1 MVKHNKPKKE
11 PSHCNFCGKHK
22 DAVQKLIIGD
32 GIGICNDCVTFC
44 VEILKD
50 TELKKDNI
58 KLDPIIIKEYL
69 DCYVIGQEQAK
80 IALSVAVANHYKRLK
95 AQIKNVEVNKANLLM
110 IGPTGSGKT
119 LLAKTIARYLNVPFT
134 IADATSLTEA
144 GYVGDDVETVLQK
157 LLNDAEGDVER
168 AQQGI
173 VFIDEIDKISR
184 KSESTSITRDVS
196 GEGVQQALLKM
207 VEGTQV
213 RVNLQG
219 NRKHPMADS
228 IEMDTK
234 NILFVLGGSFVGLEK
249 IVQKR
254 MDQGSIGF
262 EAPLSN
268 DDVKGDVTPDDL
280 VKFGLIP
287 ELIGR
292 LTNTV
297 SLYKLNKEQLTMVLT
312 KVRHNLID
320 QYSYIFKMDNITL
333 HITNEAIELL
343 VERCLDMNTGARG
356 LHSEL
361 EKALTVHMYNVGRY
375 ARSGIKDIVIDR
387 NQVESPHCL
396 IKAS

>member
-1 MVKHNKPKKE
+1 MVKHNKPEKA
-11 PSHCNFCGKHK
+11 PNHCNFCGKHK
-22 DAVQKLIIGD
+22 DAVEKLIIGD

-44 VEILKD
+44 VEILQD

-58 KLDPIIIKEYL
+58 NLDPIIIKEYL

-184 KSESTSITRDVS
+184 KSESSSITRDVS

-249 IVQKR
+249 LVQKR

-268 DDVKGDVTPDDL
+268 NDIKGEVTPDDL

-297 SLYKLNKEQLTMVLT
+297 SLNKLNKEQLTMVLT

-320 QYSYIFKMDNITL
+320 QYSYIFKMDNIAL
-333 HITNEAIELL
+333 HITPEAIELL

-375 ARSGIKDIVIDR
+375 ARSGIKDVVIDR

>member
-249 IVQKR
+249 NCAKEN
-254 MDQGSIGF
+254 GSRFYWI
-262 EAPLSN
+262 
-268 DDVKGDVTPDDL
+268 
-280 VKFGLIP
+280 
-287 ELIGR
+287 
-292 LTNTV
+292 
-297 SLYKLNKEQLTMVLT
+297 
-312 KVRHNLID
+312 
-320 QYSYIFKMDNITL
+320 
-333 HITNEAIELL
+333 
-343 VERCLDMNTGARG
+343 
-356 LHSEL
+356 
-361 EKALTVHMYNVGRY
+361 
-375 ARSGIKDIVIDR
+375 
-387 NQVESPHCL
+387 
-396 IKAS
+396 